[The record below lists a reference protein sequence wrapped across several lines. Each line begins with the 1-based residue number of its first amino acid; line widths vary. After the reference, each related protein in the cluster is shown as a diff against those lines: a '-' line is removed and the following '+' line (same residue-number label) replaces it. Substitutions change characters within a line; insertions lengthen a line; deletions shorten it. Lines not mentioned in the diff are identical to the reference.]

1 MRQPAAEQ
9 PEPAPLN
16 FDNEPQMRVSEP
28 AQPEPQPQPA
38 AAEKVDEEIIAG
50 AHLQSAQ
57 ALKSKPVFPAG
68 QDKSL
73 LCKNLS
79 DDVWNQL

>member
-1 MRQPAAEQ
+1 MSAEERQMRQPAAEQ

-38 AAEKVDEEIIAG
+38 AA
-50 AHLQSAQ
+50 
-57 ALKSKPVFPAG
+57 
-68 QDKSL
+68 
-73 LCKNLS
+73 
-79 DDVWNQL
+79 